1 MVQLTYGSDK
11 NGLVFGYH
19 FEESGT
25 VAPIQL
31 PEAVAWLH
39 NEQEKGRG
47 DFLWLHFSLADA
59 TAEAWIKKHLDVVP
73 EFFEALHEGSRST
86 RLEVASDN
94 LIAVIN
100 DLEYEFD
107 FDPSEIATLWLSV
120 SSHLAVSARARPLRS
135 IERMHAAIKSGSHLG
150 SSVAFLNTLLHQQ
163 GDVLAGVVRKASVK
177 VDEIEDKFLVGRI
190 QDRRADL
197 GRLRRLLVRLQRM
210 LALEPGSLFRLL
222 RMPPTWILEH
232 DLEELRQATEEFSLT
247 IRDMSELKER
257 IKLLQ
262 EEIAAHVSEQ
272 TNQSVFVL
280 TMVTVMALPINIV
293 AGLLGMNVGGI
304 PLAQHPEGFWIVVA
318 IIIVFTLFAAWYVFR
333 PKK

>member
-1 MVQLTYGSDK
+1 M
-11 NGLVFGYH
+11 
-19 FEESGT
+19 
-25 VAPIQL
+25 
-31 PEAVAWLH
+31 
-39 NEQEKGRG
+39 
-47 DFLWLHFSLADA
+47 
-59 TAEAWIKKHLDVVP
+59 
-73 EFFEALHEGSRST
+73 
-86 RLEVASDN
+86 
-94 LIAVIN
+94 
-100 DLEYEFD
+100 
-107 FDPSEIATLWLSV
+107 
-120 SSHLAVSARARPLRS
+120 
-135 IERMHAAIKSGSHLG
+135 
-150 SSVAFLNTLLHQQ
+150 LHQQ